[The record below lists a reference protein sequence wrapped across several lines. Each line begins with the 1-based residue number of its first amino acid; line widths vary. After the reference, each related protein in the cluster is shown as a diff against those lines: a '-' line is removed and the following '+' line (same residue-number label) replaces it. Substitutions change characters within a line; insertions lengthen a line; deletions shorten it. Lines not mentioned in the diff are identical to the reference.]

1 MQPRVSIAA
10 LFLNHAASAP
20 AINSAPR
27 LTKRLSVQDTFSA
40 TDRTRIVRE
49 PNRAVY
55 DRDLICRIL
64 DEGLVCHLGFSMDG
78 QPYVIPTMFARVGE
92 FIYFHG
98 SAASRTLRGAASG
111 IAVCLTVTLSDG
123 LILAR
128 SVFNH
133 SMNYRSVVVLGHAS
147 LIDDP
152 AEKLRALLAF
162 TEKLIPGRWN
172 DARHP
177 NEKELKATSILKL
190 PLTEVSAK
198 VRSGPVE
205 DDAEDY
211 ALRVWAGTIPLRLI
225 ADSPIRDE
233 KCDSSIP
240 TPAYALHYRR

>member
-1 MQPRVSIAA
+1 
-10 LFLNHAASAP
+10 L
-20 AINSAPR
+20 
-27 LTKRLSVQDTFSA
+27 QDTFSA

-55 DRDLICRIL
+55 DRDLIYKIL
-64 DEGLVCHLGFSMDG
+64 DEGMVCHLGFSAEG

-98 SAASRTLRGAASG
+98 SAASRTLRGAAGGTS
-111 IAVCLTVTLSDG
+111 VCLTVTLSDG

-133 SMNYRSVVVLGHAS
+133 SMNYRSVVVLGRAW
-147 LIDDP
+147 LIEDP
-152 AEKLRALLAF
+152 AEKLDALRAF
-162 TEKLIPGRWN
+162 TEKLIPGRWM
-172 DARHP
+172 DARQP

-190 PLTEVSAK
+190 PLSEVSAK
-198 VRSGPVE
+198 VRTGPVE
-205 DDAEDY
+205 DEAEDY

-225 ADSPIRDE
+225 AEAPVRDE

-240 TPAYALHYRR
+240 TPDYALNFRS

>member
-1 MQPRVSIAA
+1 M
-10 LFLNHAASAP
+10 
-20 AINSAPR
+20 
-27 LTKRLSVQDTFSA
+27 QDTFST

-55 DRDLICRIL
+55 DRDLIYKIL
-64 DEGLVCHLGFSMDG
+64 DEGMVCHLGFSAEG

-98 SAASRTLRGAASG
+98 SAASRTLRGAAGGTS
-111 IAVCLTVTLSDG
+111 VCLTVTLSDG

-133 SMNYRSVVVLGHAS
+133 SMNYRSVVVLGRAS
-147 LIDDP
+147 LIEDA
-152 AEKLRALLAF
+152 AEKLEALHAF

-172 DARHP
+172 DARQP

-198 VRSGPVE
+198 VRTGPVE

-225 ADSPIRDE
+225 AEAPVRDE
-233 KCDSSIP
+233 KCDNSIP
-240 TPAYALHYRR
+240 TPDYALNFRS